1 MKLVW
6 LALAWAA
13 YGAVHSALASF
24 AAKDWT
30 ARRWPGFMPWYRL
43 AYNIFAAVAALPI
56 LWMIYSTD
64 GDWLWRWTGIWA
76 WLTNG
81 LALAALAGFMVSAR
95 HYDMDEFLGLRQL
108 REHAPAA
115 DRREGFAISPFHRYV
130 RHPWYAFGLVLVWTR
145 DMNGAWLV
153 STLAITL
160 YFVIGSW
167 LEEKKLLALH
177 GDAYRR
183 YREKVPGLVPLP
195 WKRLSRAEVETL
207 ESEVP
212 S

>member
-1 MKLVW
+1 
-6 LALAWAA
+6 
-13 YGAVHSALASF
+13 
-24 AAKDWT
+24 
-30 ARRWPGFMPWYRL
+30 
-43 AYNIFAAVAALPI
+43 
-56 LWMIYSTD
+56 
-64 GDWLWRWTGIWA
+64 
-76 WLTNG
+76 
-81 LALAALAGFMVSAR
+81 
-95 HYDMDEFLGLRQL
+95 
-108 REHAPAA
+108 
-115 DRREGFAISPFHRYV
+115 
-130 RHPWYAFGLVLVWTR
+130 